1 MMAQNA
7 LPSQFLP
14 PDQLLAMLLGLGM
27 AILIASLVIGWSVRE
42 RRRIT
47 RLLDRLLLETP
58 IITFTEITNR
68 LGMKRVDRGLI
79 LRAAKSSRNGVLNFT
94 RSAVVSV
101 PLLRARLR
109 RLLHDESVI
118 HTLTE
123 CDYWGIPESL
133 MGTFIE
139 SVAQEES
146 LDVIP
151 TTDGNYVVVPELKE
165 RMRDVLDLQG
175 RIEALSE
182 AQRLGVDPDALVHLI
197 TGWGWDLVDIGSGTL
212 YSASWLRL
220 TLERMVARDGAIDLQ
235 SAAERLGA
243 TPKEVER
250 ILRYFDWPVLKTH
263 DGRLLPLHLVEERL
277 ADLLESKGFVD
288 LRAEADRMGVKSS
301 ELMKVLRR
309 RRRQLVES
317 EHGEVFTLDYIRK
330 RIYDD
335 IALQGWVDSRQE
347 AETLG
352 VSKHII
358 EQILGQDKSFRRA
371 GDKRY
376 VSLNRFRS
384 WLLEEIKQGG
394 LVRTDRVERK
404 WGLSS
409 VDLALLLKRFGLKTT
424 TTRDGDYL
432 SLAWARHRIRQMVE
446 SGRVVTPSEIADKF
460 FVEEGIAAALVAS
473 VEADALQARD
483 GSLIPESV
491 VRRQLRK
498 RLDEKGVVD
507 PEEYAKELGIDVSDV
522 IRALQSAGLEC
533 IETRDGRLF
542 SVVTLVSLV
551 RRTLTEHGV
560 CDLRLLANRLHMGTD
575 ELIGAV
581 QPHFRGR
588 EELLS
593 AAECV
598 VDLNW
603 AESLRRTAHE
613 SGRLQVSEF
622 ARRYRIRRRAALEIL
637 RRYVKGAYIS
647 SLDSYVTFKSER

>member
-1 MMAQNA
+1 MAQNA
-7 LPSQFLP
+7 LLLQFLP
-14 PDQLLAMLLGLGM
+14 PNQLLAMLLGVGM
-27 AILIASLVIGWSVRE
+27 AILVGGLVVGWSVRE

-47 RLLDRLLLETP
+47 RLLDELLLETP
-58 IITFTEITNR
+58 IITLTEIANK
-68 LGMKRVDRGLI
+68 LGMKRVDHGLI
-79 LRAAKSSRNGVLNFT
+79 MRAAKGSRNGVLDFT
-94 RSAVVSV
+94 RTAVVSI

-139 SVAQEES
+139 SVAQEEG
-146 LDVIP
+146 LDVIL

-182 AQRLGVDPDALVHLI
+182 AQRLGVDPDALIHLV

-235 SAAERLGA
+235 SAAERIGA
-243 TPKEVER
+243 TPADVER

-277 ADLLESKGFVD
+277 AELLETKGVVD
-288 LRAEADRMGVKSS
+288 LRAEADRMGIKSS

-317 EHGEVFTLDYIRK
+317 DHGEVFTLDYIRK

-335 IALQGWVDSRQE
+335 VALQGWIDPRQE
-347 AETLG
+347 AKALG
-352 VSKHII
+352 VSRHII
-358 EQILGQDKSFRRA
+358 EQILGQDKSFRRT

-376 VSLNRFRS
+376 ISLRRFRS
-384 WLLEEIKQGG
+384 WLLEEIKHEG
-394 LVRTDRVERK
+394 LIRTARVEK
-404 WGLSS
+404 EWGLSG
-409 VDLALLLKRFGLKTT
+409 VDLALLLKQFGLKTT
-424 TTRDGDYL
+424 PTRDGNYL

-446 SGRVVTPSEIADKF
+446 SGRVVTPSEIAKKF
-460 FVEEGIAAALVAS
+460 SVEEGIAAALIAS
-473 VEADALQARD
+473 VEADALQTRD
-483 GSLIPESV
+483 GSLVPESV

-498 RLDEKGVVD
+498 RLDEKGVVN

-533 IETRDGRLF
+533 VETRDGRLF

-551 RRTLTEHGV
+551 RRTLGKHGV
-560 CDLRLLANRLHMGTD
+560 CDLRLLADRLHLSTD
-575 ELIGAV
+575 ELVRAV
-581 QPHFRGR
+581 HSHIQDR
-588 EELLS
+588 EELVGPV
-593 AAECV
+593 ECI
-598 VDLNW
+598 VDLSW
-603 AESLRRTAHE
+603 VERVQRTARE
-613 SGRLQVSEF
+613 SGRIQVSEF
-622 ARRYRIRRRAALEIL
+622 ARRHRIRRRAALGLL
-637 RRYVKGAYIS
+637 RRYVRGAYIS
-647 SLDSYVTFKSER
+647 SLDSYVALRPER